1 MTNVAELTQV
11 ATRFRQMIE
20 SADPSKLTED
30 FERFPFRSGV
40 DASILL
46 SKMMD
51 ESGVTPEEMRRWAD
65 EKAAETGKSMND
77 IVIEIIRSGELDD
90 ARMAECMEMV
100 EGPSDLIV

>member
-1 MTNVAELTQV
+1 M
-11 ATRFRQMIE
+11 
-20 SADPSKLTED
+20 TED
-30 FERFPFRSGV
+30 DKLSELYAVVGELLKTPEGV
-40 DASILL
+40 AVL

-51 ESGVTPEEMRRWAD
+51 ESDVTPEDMRRWAD

-100 EGPSDLIV
+100 EGMSSTVV